1 MRALLL
7 KGLAG
12 LALLTADPLPS
23 TADPITFVHTGSGRG
38 TLAGAE
44 FGTMAPLPFTIAATG
59 DTDDRRGFDGGVFI
73 DHLTA
78 SISIDGLGDFDLVTE
93 TRTFVNNSV
102 GLVGFSRA
110 GAFGADLFVGPPNAP
125 PWDMLTAIGP
135 LSGNG
140 MLLQWTYNDVRTTGG
155 VLVFDEAVSSATFQA
170 IVREP
175 VPEPATLTL
184 LTTGLLAALGAR
196 RWQQRKP

>member
-1 MRALLL
+1 MSSLDTDYSPRVLWRLQRGEHVMGAVMRRTTSFALGARKEGTVRALLL
-7 KGLAG
+7 KGLAV
-12 LALLTADPLPS
+12 LALLTANPLPS

-102 GLVGFSRA
+102 GLVAFSRW
-110 GAFGADLFVGPPNAP
+110 GVRC
-125 PWDMLTAIGP
+125 GP
-135 LSGNG
+135 L
-140 MLLQWTYNDVRTTGG
+140 R
-155 VLVFDEAVSSATFQA
+155 
-170 IVREP
+170 R
-175 VPEPATLTL
+175 PAECT
-184 LTTGLLAALGAR
+184 ALGYADGD
-196 RWQQRKP
+196 WTSQR